1 MDLFTAI
8 ETRTSCRQ
16 FQAGDVDRPTI
27 EKILSAAGRA
37 PSPLNT
43 QPWQFLV
50 ITSES
55 IKEEIYAESDRCR
68 KWAIEKSGWKWL
80 EKYRL
85 EFLLQAPV
93 LVAVVGDPQKTGM
106 DMFQKEGSVGYQLAC
121 AAAIQN
127 MMLAAHALDLGSL
140 FFTLFDKDQMRRI
153 LDISEEKTPV
163 AIVCLGKPDGPQKP
177 VPRKEIAEKTVY
189 LDA

>member
-16 FQAGDVDRPTI
+16 FQTGEVDRPTI
-27 EKILSAAGRA
+27 EKVLTAAGRA

-50 ITSES
+50 VTSEAK
-55 IKEEIYAESDRCR
+55 KEEIYAESDRCR
-68 KWAIEKSGWKWL
+68 KCAIEKSGWKWL
-80 EKYRL
+80 EKYQTD
-85 EFLLQAPV
+85 FLLQAPV
-93 LVAVVGDPQKTGM
+93 LVAVVGDPKKTGM

-140 FFTLFDKDQMRRI
+140 WFTLFDKDEMRRI
-153 LDISEEKTPV
+153 LDIPQEKTPV
-163 AIVCLGKPDGPQKP
+163 AIVCLGKADGALKP
-177 VPRKEIAEKTVY
+177 VPRKDVAEKTAY
-189 LDA
+189 IDG